1 MSDAVAD
8 SIRAV
13 NSLSRPP
20 AILAREPAEHPDKLF
35 KTISA
40 ARLLKQQVLE
50 LLHVEAGGELT
61 PDDLQTI
68 ADTVE
73 GELDIEGAVRFGL
86 KQMSEAAIFVTGL
99 SAEIDTMRA
108 RKARF
113 ERRVE
118 SIRGLILQALT
129 VAERQKVTLDL
140 ATVSYAP
147 ARPRV
152 EVDQESEIPSQFFK
166 VPDPVLDK
174 AGLSKTMLERHKAI
188 EAVRTGSFES
198 DEARDTALLR
208 VFKSMPPIP
217 GCHIEEG
224 GSVLTIRP
232 K

>member
-1 MSDAVAD
+1 MT
-8 SIRAV
+8 
-13 NSLSRPP
+13 
-20 AILAREPAEHPDKLF
+20 EHPDKLF

-50 LLHVEAGGELT
+50 LLHVEADGELT

-86 KQMSEAAIFVTGL
+86 QQIGEAAIFVTGL

-113 ERRVE
+113 EKRVE

-140 ATVSYAP
+140 ATVSYRP
-147 ARPRV
+147 ASPRV
-152 EVDQESEIPSQFFK
+152 EVDQESEIPSVFWKQ
-166 VPDPVLDK
+166 PDPVLDK
-174 AGLSKTMLERHKAI
+174 TSLSKVALERHKMLVAADAI
-188 EAVRTGSFES
+188 E
-198 DEARDTALLR
+198 DDTLR
-208 VFKSMPPIP
+208 NAELRRIAKEFPHIP
-217 GCHIEEG
+217 GCHIETG
-224 GSVLTIRP
+224 GAVLTI
-232 K
+232 KTK